1 MKKEDTV
8 TLTLRI
14 PISLKLHLE
23 MAAHQDN
30 RTVNGYVNQLL
41 KQHMDEKKIGTGN

>member
-1 MKKEDTV
+1 MQKEDTV

-14 PISLKLHLE
+14 PVSLKLRLE
-23 MAAHQDN
+23 MEAHKDN

-41 KQHMDEKKIGTGN
+41 KQHIDEKK

>member
-14 PISLKLHLE
+14 PISLKLRLE
-23 MAAHQDN
+23 MAAHKDN

-41 KQHMDEKKIGTGN
+41 KQHIDEKK

>member
-14 PISLKLHLE
+14 PISLKLRLE
-23 MAAHQDN
+23 MAAHKDN

-41 KQHMDEKKIGTGN
+41 QQHINEQK

>member
-14 PISLKLHLE
+14 PISLKLQLE
-23 MAAHQDN
+23 MAAYKDN

-41 KQHMDEKKIGTGN
+41 KTHIDEKK